1 MAVIAVAVV
10 FVLLATT
17 IVAYDSIFQ
26 TQNNVGSLEV
36 GSIAGDDI
44 RAPFSITYT
53 SDVLTE
59 RERQAAMDAIS
70 PIYDPP
76 DPNVAR
82 QQSTLLQQILD
93 FIDNIRRDPFGTP
106 QQKASDI
113 HDVTALRLDQPI
125 IDSLLQMNDDD
136 WRAAS
141 GEATSVLERVMRE
154 SIREADL
161 PLTTDQLPSQVS
173 LRFDPRTAAVI
184 VALVKDLLRPNRFQN
199 PTATDLAQQ
208 TAANSIT
215 PESRSFERGQIV
227 VRAGQRLDTV
237 DYEAL
242 SHLGL
247 LESPNRRVQ
256 DIFRAL
262 LASIIVLVAVG
273 LYLVRYP
280 DKYYTQARF
289 LAVLGAIFLAT
300 LAAARLFGG
309 QYYLYPAAA
318 MALTLV
324 IITRN
329 EIAIISTIG
338 LGLLI
343 GIMANNSLEI
353 AMMVIVSGIVG
364 ALVLRRS
371 ERLNNYFFA
380 GLVIALVNVVIVVLF
395 NLELVTVDE
404 GATLGTLIVLAVLSG
419 MISAMTALAAMYI
432 ITLFFNLPTSLKLV
446 ELSQPNQPLLQRL
459 LREAPGTYQHS
470 LQVANLSEQA
480 ANAVGA
486 NAELMRVAALYH
498 DIGKMLNPAFFVENQ
513 ADNVNP
519 HEVLNDPYRSADII
533 ISHVTDGEKLARQYH
548 LPVRIR
554 DFIIEHHGTTL
565 VGYFY
570 TRAVEQADD
579 EEAVDIEQFTYPGPK
594 PQTRE
599 TAIMMLADSCE
610 STVRARKPS
619 NKAEIVEI
627 VDSIID
633 NRMRDGQLDEA
644 NLTLKDISIT
654 RDIFIEM
661 LQAVFHPRINYPT
674 LPSPISKRA
683 TAELVPEVASPLREE
698 IEAIE
703 SITRA
708 EAGERSTGEHEP
720 VRVTKTQTIEI
731 PTIKLDEDM
740 PMPEVP
746 PLRRTQ
752 RMNPVE
758 EKQDKPEDS

>member
-1 MAVIAVAVV
+1 M
-10 FVLLATT
+10 
-17 IVAYDSIFQ
+17 
-26 TQNNVGSLEV
+26 
-36 GSIAGDDI
+36 
-44 RAPFSITYT
+44 
-53 SDVLTE
+53 
-59 RERQAAMDAIS
+59 
-70 PIYDPP
+70 
-76 DPNVAR
+76 
-82 QQSTLLQQILD
+82 
-93 FIDNIRRDPFGTP
+93 
-106 QQKASDI
+106 
-113 HDVTALRLDQPI
+113 
-125 IDSLLQMNDDD
+125 
-136 WRAAS
+136 
-141 GEATSVLERVMRE
+141 
-154 SIREADL
+154 
-161 PLTTDQLPSQVS
+161 S
-173 LRFDPRTAAVI
+173 LRFDTRTAAVI

-199 PTATDLAQQ
+199 PTATDLARQ
-208 TAANSIT
+208 TASNNIA

-227 VRAGQRLDTV
+227 VRAGQRLDNV

-242 SHLGL
+242 SRLGL

-256 DIFRAL
+256 DVLRAL
-262 LASIIVLVAVG
+262 LASLIVMVTVG
-273 LYLVRYP
+273 LYLARFP
-280 DKYYTQARF
+280 DKYYSQARF

-329 EIAIISTIG
+329 EIAIVCTIG
-338 LGLLI
+338 LGLLV

-353 AMMVIVSGIVG
+353 AMMVIVGGIVG

-380 GLVIALVNVVIVVLF
+380 GLVIALTNVVIVVLF
-395 NLELVTVDE
+395 NLELVSVDE
-404 GATLGTLIVLAVLSG
+404 GTTLGTLILLAVLNG
-419 MISAMTALAAMYI
+419 MISAMAALAAMYAV
-432 ITLFFNLPTSLKLV
+432 TLFFNLPTSLKLV

-480 ANAVGA
+480 ANTIGA

-548 LPVRIR
+548 LPVRVR

-579 EEAVDIEQFTYPGPK
+579 QEAVDIEQFTYPGPK

-644 NLTLKDISIT
+644 NLTLKDISLT

-674 LPSPISKRA
+674 LPSPASKRQ

-708 EAGERSTGEHEP
+708 EAGERTTIEHEA
-720 VRVTKTQTIEI
+720 VRATKTQTIELPI
-731 PTIKLDEDM
+731 VKLDEDT

-758 EKQDKPEDS
+758 EKQEKREDQ